1 MDLPLLQSLVLK
13 RKISPLRKVSQ
24 REGTILLF
32 FVVSM
37 EGGWPR
43 GGNSIEIHNK
53 NC

>member
-32 FVVSM
+32 FVV
-37 EGGWPR
+37 ERLHGGRMATWGEFNR
-43 GGNSIEIHNK
+43 NT
-53 NC
+53 